1 MNSCGRLALLLSHD
15 ALDVLEAVEVEVDT
29 LAALAVHLVHDVLL
43 VPELEDVVVELHIR
57 HHELGVLVD
66 AADEL
71 LPVLG
76 ELVVLVDAVRELLLV
91 LIELAVRVVVVHE
104 LLRVLLLLHDALDVL
119 EAVEVEVDT
128 LAALAVH
135 LVHDVLL
142 VPELEDVVVE
152 LHIRHHELGVL
163 VDAADELLPVLG
175 ELAVLVDAVRE
186 LLLVFVKCLLNL
198 LFGWLL
204 SMNSCG
210 RLALLLSHDALDVL
224 EAVEVEVDTL
234 AALAVHLVHDVLLV
248 PELED
253 VVVELHI
260 RHHELGVLVV
270 DAADELLLV
279 LGELAVLVDAV
290 MRSVN
295 FSWCSTCCS
304 GGCCLFFCTMHSM
317 FSKR

>member
-1 MNSCGRLALLLSHD
+1 MSQVEESQTKKSSPSSNGLLAPFYFFLHLLHVVVGLGLAVLGRLGLGLCVAVDTDGQLLHD
-15 ALDVLEAVEVEVDT
+15 AIDVLEVAEVD
-29 LAALAVHLVHDVLL
+29 AMVVHLVHDVFP
-43 VPELEDVVVELHIR
+43 VRELEDVVVELHIG

-175 ELAVLVDAVRE
+175 ELVVLVDAVRE

-210 RLALLLSHDALDVL
+210 R
-224 EAVEVEVDTL
+224 
-234 AALAVHLVHDVLLV
+234 
-248 PELED
+248 
-253 VVVELHI
+253 
-260 RHHELGVLVV
+260 
-270 DAADELLLV
+270 
-279 LGELAVLVDAV
+279 
-290 MRSVN
+290 
-295 FSWCSTCCS
+295 F
-304 GGCCLFFCTMHSM
+304 FFCMMHSM